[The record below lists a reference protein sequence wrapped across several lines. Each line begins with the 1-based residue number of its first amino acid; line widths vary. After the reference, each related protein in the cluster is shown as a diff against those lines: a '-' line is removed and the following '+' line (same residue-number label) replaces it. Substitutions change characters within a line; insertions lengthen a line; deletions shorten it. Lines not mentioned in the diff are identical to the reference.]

1 MYILK
6 YTLGYINNEAG
17 LEKEDDS
24 YTYFGDSIDV
34 AFKALG
40 KKAACILTISDSLVT
55 HQETTAEE
63 RQNAFTAMMKIA
75 LEAAE

>member
-1 MYILK
+1 MESFALFH
-6 YTLGYINNEAG
+6 NAN
-17 LEKEDDS
+17 
-24 YTYFGDSIDV
+24 V
-34 AFKALG
+34 LG

-55 HQETTAEE
+55 HQETSADE